1 MRSLI
6 ILASLCH
13 LTSSL
18 SIPVYPKK
26 REVSAG
32 FAIYSCTQPNTIA
45 LTFDDGPFVYTD
57 SVLDQLASAGMRATF
72 FLNGYNIGNI
82 VDYQS
87 TVNRMIEEGHQVAS
101 HTYVQNID
109 LFNL

>member
-6 ILASLCH
+6 ILASLYH

-18 SIPVYPKK
+18 SIPAYPKK

-57 SVLDQLASAGMRATF
+57 SVLDQLASAGMTATF